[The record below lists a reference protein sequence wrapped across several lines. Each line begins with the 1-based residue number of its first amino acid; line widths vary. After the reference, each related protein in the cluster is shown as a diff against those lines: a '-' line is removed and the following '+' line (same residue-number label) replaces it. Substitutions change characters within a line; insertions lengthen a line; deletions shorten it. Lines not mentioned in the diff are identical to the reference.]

1 MRIPGLGGDV
11 MAKLGASVVA
21 LPGGQIYENLV
32 SGAIDAT
39 EWVGPFNDYFMKF
52 YEAAKYYYWPGMH
65 EPGSMI
71 SFGVNRSWWDG
82 LSAIDQAII
91 IAACNEENAR
101 MMAETNANNG
111 AFLTRLINDH
121 GVELRQ
127 FSDEIYDS
135 FGEAAQEV
143 FDETRQHSDLAARI
157 HDSFAKAR
165 DDIGRWT
172 GLSDAAFV
180 NQRNRVLG
188 L

>member
-1 MRIPGLGGDV
+1 
-11 MAKLGASVVA
+11 
-21 LPGGQIYENLV
+21 
-32 SGAIDAT
+32 
-39 EWVGPFNDYFMKF
+39 
-52 YEAAKYYYWPGMH
+52 
-65 EPGSMI
+65 
-71 SFGVNRSWWDG
+71 
-82 LSAIDQAII
+82 
-91 IAACNEENAR
+91 
-101 MMAETNANNG
+101 MAETNANNG

-143 FDETRQHSDLAARI
+143 FDETRQHSELAAKI